1 MESRTSLVVRKL
13 RRGLVIAPTIVCWSL
28 LSASATAQVPQFRE
42 LPPAQS
48 SIGLQPVTPRPMP
61 PTVVNAG
68 GTVATDG
75 QVEQVN
81 FWAMASVRPAAS
93 YRLMKLNCDEFERA
107 LVQSWLVN
115 PNAQLTEENSKVL
128 VQIPVANGSAMMT
141 IDRKNALVHLHGD
154 AATAKTCMAIVE
166 AIDQCQAEKS
176 CLQVVAPTAKVG
188 TELMAAIAESEGAV
202 VVSGPLRSMLASTAA
217 GPQEAQLPGTPNA
230 PVQNPPQ
237 QNTKQDQIQP
247 NTKVVTQTTDD
258 QGQTLSGPVKIQVIP
273 ELNAI
278 IITGP
283 PDDVEKVKRKIQE
296 IQQEAKITGPKFRRI
311 PVVGAN
317 VQTLS
322 DTIQDVYDDNYAD
335 NLGPASVRPVQDP
348 RGLLV
353 IGREEAI
360 NTIDNLVKEYDRSE
374 PVTPSE
380 PGFKTY
386 RLRFMSAADAKTRV
400 DQYFSQFPNSGLTEP
415 GPAIPV
421 ITIADFRSNSL
432 IVKGSSA
439 NFGQVEMLLKELD
452 VDESPAINMVQV
464 FPLKNSLADQLAR
477 PLQDAING
485 QQQGAGQGFAGL
497 NQQGFNQA
505 QTQNAFGGQNASG
518 STLRSPALKLMTI
531 DREGNKVNSGITF
544 DVRITS
550 NAGNNSLIV
559 SAPESAMALIKTLI
573 EQIDTIPTVE
583 TQIKVFQ
590 IVNGDAQTLL
600 TTMQGIFSSGQTQQG
615 GQAGQA
621 GGGFGQAGGGGQT
634 LVLPA
639 QSASFTSGMTLG
651 NMRFAIDQRTN
662 SIIVTGPIGDL
673 QVVESLLTRLDEQ
686 ALNQRDTVVLRLS
699 NAPVADV
706 ATALNAW
713 LNSRQTNIATAD
725 PTFASR
731 KFVIVQPEEVSNS
744 IIVSA
749 LPEYM
754 NEVVRVIER
763 LDRRPPMLKIKVLL
777 AEVNL
782 SMLEQVGI
790 DLGVQDS
797 LVFDRGISSV
807 AANHIGYPFN
817 QQNIGN
823 STDALSLAGREK
835 LAGQGLSNLGVGR
848 INSDLGYGG
857 LVLTAGNESINVL
870 LRALQDKQCARILD
884 KPHIMTI
891 ENQKGTFQAG
901 QTVARIRGV
910 TTTNFGVTN
919 NIEDQEVGVIIGV
932 TPRISQD
939 GMIILKVD
947 AQKSSL
953 GPVEQGVPVFV
964 NNNGGVIRSP
974 NINKIQIQSTVMARS
989 GQTIV
994 LSGMISEEK
1003 TKSQR
1008 GAPLL
1013 SSLPLIGPLF
1023 RFETEKDVRRELML
1037 ILTPMLVDSEED
1049 FDAVNYDEM
1058 DRMHWCLSDVAEVY
1072 GSTNYDPNPVYQAP
1086 RVYYPDAD
1094 PRGAHPEDVVPQP
1107 MFEGQLNDNSPP
1119 PGSSVT
1125 PTSSGQMP
1133 QTQSNVNQTIDPAK
1147 VTETKPSM
1155 FEKRPLKASTA
1166 SFDEEAGAATT
1177 KADET
1182 VVEPKPNP
1190 SSNFKNYLPQVFRTP
1205 KRPADDIVQP
1215 GLNPQSP
1222 GFQKNPYAVDK

>member
-1 MESRTSLVVRKL
+1 MESRTSIIVRKL
-13 RRGLVIAPTIVCWSL
+13 KRGLVIAPAIVCWSA
-28 LSASATAQVPQFRE
+28 LSSMATAQDHQFRE
-42 LPPAQS
+42 LPPPKNSQT
-48 SIGLQPVTPRPMP
+48 LQPVAPRPIPQP
-61 PTVVNAG
+61 PAVVNAG
-68 GTVATDG
+68 GTVAADG
-75 QVEQVN
+75 KIEQVN
-81 FWAMASVRPAAS
+81 FWAMAAVRPAAS
-93 YRLMKLNCDEFERA
+93 YRLTKSTCEEFERA

-128 VQIPVANGSAMMT
+128 VQIPVASGSAMMT
-141 IDRKNALVHLHGD
+141 IDRKNSIVHLHGEPT
-154 AATAKTCMAIVE
+154 TAKSCSALVE
-166 AIDQCQAEKS
+166 AIDKCSTENS
-176 CLQVVAPTAKVG
+176 CLQVVAPTPNVG
-188 TELMAAIAESEGAV
+188 TDLMAAIAESEGAV
-202 VVSGPLRSMLASTAA
+202 VINGPLSSMFVSTPA
-217 GPQEAQLPGTPNA
+217 GVQETKLPETPA
-230 PVQNPPQ
+230 TGGQNPQQ

-247 NTKVVTQTTDD
+247 NTKVITQTTDD

-283 PDDVEKVKRKIQE
+283 PEDVEKVKRKIQE
-296 IQQEAKITGPKFRRI
+296 IQQEAKLTGPKFRRI
-311 PVVGAN
+311 PVGGAN

-348 RGLLV
+348 KGLLV

-360 NTIDNLVKEYDRSE
+360 NTIENLVKEYDRSE
-374 PVTPSE
+374 PATPAE
-380 PGFKTY
+380 PGFKTF
-386 RLRFMSAADAKTRV
+386 RLRFMSAADAKNRV

-421 ITIADFRSNSL
+421 ITIADFRSNAL
-432 IVKGSSA
+432 VVKGSNS
-439 NFGQVEMLLKELD
+439 NFEQVELLLKELD

-464 FPLKNSLADQLAR
+464 FPLKNSLAENLAR

-497 NQQGFNQA
+497 NQQGFNQNQA
-505 QTQNAFGGQNASG
+505 QNQFGGQNATG
-518 STLRSPALKLMTI
+518 STLRSPSLQLMTV
-531 DREGNKVNSGITF
+531 DREGNKVNSGIMF
-544 DVRITS
+544 DVRITANS
-550 NAGNNSLIV
+550 GNNSLIV
-559 SAPESAMALIKTLI
+559 SAPQSAMPLITTLI

-590 IVNGDAQTLL
+590 IINGDAQTLL

-615 GQAGQA
+615 GQGGQL
-621 GGGFGQAGGGGQT
+621 GGGFGQTGGGQT

-639 QSASFTSGMTLG
+639 QSASATSGMTLG

-662 SIIVTGPIGDL
+662 SIIVTGPVGDL

-686 ALNQRDTVVLRLS
+686 AFNQRDTVVLRLS

-713 LNSRQTNIATAD
+713 LTSRQSNIATAD

-749 LPEYM
+749 LPEYL

-782 SMLEQVGI
+782 SMLEQVGV

-797 LVFDRGISSV
+797 LVFDRGIG
-807 AANHIGYPFN
+807 NIGYPFN

-823 STDALSLAGREK
+823 NNDALSLAGREK

-1023 RFETEKDVRRELML
+1023 RFETEVDERRELML

-1086 RVYYPDAD
+1086 KVYYPDAD
-1094 PRGAHPEDVVPQP
+1094 PRGMNPEEVVPQP
-1107 MFEGQLNDNSPP
+1107 TFEEPVNEGTPLPGNFAIPPNPEQSPP
-1119 PGSSVT
+1119 AQSN
-1125 PTSSGQMP
+1125 SGQTAAP
-1133 QTQSNVNQTIDPAK
+1133 SK
-1147 VTETKPSM
+1147 VTATES
-1155 FEKRPLKASTA
+1155 LAS
-1166 SFDEEAGAATT
+1166 
-1177 KADET
+1177 K
-1182 VVEPKPNP
+1182 
-1190 SSNFKNYLPQVFRTP
+1190 LR
-1205 KRPADDIVQP
+1205 
-1215 GLNPQSP
+1215 
-1222 GFQKNPYAVDK
+1222 